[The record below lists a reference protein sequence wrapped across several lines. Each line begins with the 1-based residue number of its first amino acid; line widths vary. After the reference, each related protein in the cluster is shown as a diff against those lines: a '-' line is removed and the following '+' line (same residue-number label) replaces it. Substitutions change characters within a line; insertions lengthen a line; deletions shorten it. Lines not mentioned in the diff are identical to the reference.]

1 MRHRMVPSR
10 EERQDGFIV
19 SGMTGLL
26 AGDEVADCTTKP
38 LLNKDEGQDSICCS
52 KGGRTRLK

>member
-1 MRHRMVPSR
+1 MVPSR

-19 SGMTGLL
+19 SGTMGLL